1 MGAKGI
7 RRERNYG
14 RRRQNYAL
22 IKLLALVVLAALAVW
37 GICSIS
43 GSQPE
48 KEEESEVASVL
59 ENEENPKYDKLVD
72 ERTEKKDDGQKQVR
86 KKFHELM
93 EQFPTGSYWNH
104 MGIEV
109 EEGEPTWDI
118 VTDIPC
124 DHGEYDDYYCNRYNG
139 VTQEFF
145 PEYDYLTQCLG
156 FSSMISD
163 QLFGE
168 DAPIRAYEGYENIR
182 LGDQIRFTDSW
193 HSVIVYDI
201 QDDFILVAEVDRDY
215 TSCEISWGRKIT
227 FETLNEYG
235 DELLFLTRYPD

>member
-1 MGAKGI
+1 M
-7 RRERNYG
+7 
-14 RRRQNYAL
+14 
-22 IKLLALVVLAALAVW
+22 W
-37 GICSIS
+37 GIVRIS
-43 GSQPE
+43 APKTAEDEVGNAVFSSEILQSVESLKYVGPE
-48 KEEESEVASVL
+48 
-59 ENEENPKYDKLVD
+59 
-72 ERTEKKDDGQKQVR
+72 EKKASGEKKEADLQKQIR

-93 EQFPTGSYWNH
+93 ERFPTGSYWNH

-124 DHGEYDDYYCNRYNG
+124 NHEEYDDYYCNRYNG
-139 VTQEFF
+139 VTLDCF

-168 DAPIRAYEGYENIR
+168 DAPIREYEGYENIR

-193 HSVIVYDI
+193 HSMIVYDI
-201 QDDFILVAEVDRDY
+201 QDDFILVTEVDRDY
-215 TSCEISWGRKIT
+215 TSCEISWGRKVT
-227 FETLNEYG
+227 FETLDSYG
-235 DELLFLTRYPD
+235 DELMLLTRYPD